1 MKKNI
6 FIITMLLCF
15 LLCYYTPKTNAET
28 AEPLKNEPLANSY
41 CAKGDK
47 ILDYYEKLSDK
58 TDSNKYL
65 IAAKY
70 YYYQAARVDI
80 SNQNSFVGM
89 ARISLY
95 QGKTKDAKNALMIAL
110 NVNEKNPKVSF
121 YLGEAFFMEQEYFQA
136 IDFYTWAYSNGYQKD
151 FKTNYKLGVCYEKLN
166 DIEKAKY
173 HYQKAINARPNDAEV
188 KQRLQSL
195 MTTEAEYQN
204 TNTKD
209 ILYPP
214 KDYAIDKSDMEK
226 LNMPNL

>member
-1 MKKNI
+1 
-6 FIITMLLCF
+6 
-15 LLCYYTPKTNAET
+15 
-28 AEPLKNEPLANSY
+28 
-41 CAKGDK
+41 
-47 ILDYYEKLSDK
+47 
-58 TDSNKYL
+58 
-65 IAAKY
+65 
-70 YYYQAARVDI
+70 
-80 SNQNSFVGM
+80 M